1 MNKIILFFV
10 ILAIGVGIVGF
21 WYYQKNFYSKECI
34 KLEILSQENADL
46 LEEIEYIVK
55 YKNNGNIRVEE
66 PELIFEYPEHSIVID
81 EKPLRQNFGVEDLG
95 EAIYP
100 GEERTFKFKARLLGK
115 EGEAKIAK
123 AWLSYRPKNLKARYE
138 SATTFTTIINKIP
151 LTFEFD
157 MPSKIESEKEIK
169 FRINYFSIAEYPLSD
184 LRIKIQYPDN
194 FEFIQSTPEA
204 IEKIEWDIN
213 VLNKASGGRIE
224 ITGKLFGEIGEQ
236 KIFHAELGTW
246 RKGEFILLKQAFQGV
261 EIIKPSLFIS
271 QQINGNPEYVANAG
285 DQLHY
290 EIFFKN
296 VGEKALTNLFL
307 VSKLEGRPFDFTSIK
322 APIGDFEPG
331 DNSIVF
337 DWQKIPELQFL
348 DAQQE
353 GKIEFWIKLKDEWDI
368 RGLEDKNPILKN
380 KIYLSQWQEFTTKVN
395 TKLAIEQKAYFEEE
409 TAAYTI
415 IWNVKNYY
423 NSVENVKVKA
433 ILPSNVELT
442 GKISP
447 EEQTEKFAFDSESR
461 EIVWEIGNMEMGQGV
476 LDTLISPNIAFQIKL
491 CPDESREGEP
501 IEIIKEARITGND
514 TWTEQIVFAI
524 SPGIDTASLGGESG
538 ESVEREQETV
548 E

>member
-1 MNKIILFFV
+1 MLFFRNSTNMKKIILFFV
-10 ILAIGVGIVGF
+10 ILAVGVGIAGF
-21 WYYQKNFYSKECI
+21 WYYQQNFYSKESL

-66 PELIFEYPEHSIVID
+66 PELIFEYPEYSIVSD

-123 AWLSYRPKNLKARYE
+123 AWLNYRPKNLKAKYE
-138 SATTFTTIINKIP
+138 SATTFTTIINKVP

-157 MPSKIESEKEIK
+157 IPSKIESEKEIK

-184 LRIKIQYPDN
+184 LRVKILYPDN
-194 FEFIQSTPEA
+194 FEFIQSEPKA
-204 IEKIEWDIN
+204 MEKTEWDIN
-213 VLNKASGGRIE
+213 VLNKAGGGRIE

-236 KIFHAELGTW
+236 KIFQAELGTW

-261 EIIKPSLFIS
+261 EIIKPSLFMS
-271 QQINGNPEYVANAG
+271 QQINGNPEYVANPG

-296 VGEKALTNLFL
+296 VGEQALTNLFL

-322 APIGDFEPG
+322 ATNGSFEPG

-348 DAQQE
+348 DAQKE
-353 GKIEFWIKLKDEWDI
+353 GKIEFWIKLKDEWEI
-368 RGLEDKNPILKN
+368 RNLEDKNPVLKN

-409 TAAYTI
+409 SAADTYTVM
-415 IWNVKNYY
+415 WQVKNYY
-423 NSVENVKVKA
+423 NPVENVKVKA
-433 ILPSNVELT
+433 ILPLNVNLT
-442 GKISP
+442 GKIFP
-447 EEQTEKFAFDSESR
+447 EEQIEKFAFDSESR
-461 EIVWEIGNMEMGQGV
+461 EIVWEIGNMEMGQGI
-476 LDTLISPNIAFQIKL
+476 LDTLISPNIAFQIEL
-491 CPDESREGEP
+491 FPVDELQEGEP
-501 IEIIKEARITGND
+501 IEIIREARITGDD
-514 TWTEQIVFAI
+514 TWTEQIVFGI
-524 SPGIDTASLGGESG
+524 SPSIDTGE
-538 ESVEREQETV
+538 
-548 E
+548 